1 MSERRV
7 VITGMG
13 IYSCIGQ
20 NLDTVRDSLYAGKS
34 GIGIFQERLD
44 LGYKSALSGILP
56 KPDLKGKIDRRSRVC
71 LSQEAEYAYLSTEEA
86 LSVAGID
93 SDYLSENEVGIIFGN
108 DSSSDAVI
116 KTLRVIDDK
125 HDTQLIGSSA
135 VFQTMNSTVS
145 MNLSTILGLT
155 GVNFTVSAACSSG
168 THALGVANMLIRSG
182 MQDMI
187 ICGGAQEVNPYSVLS
202 FDAIG
207 AFSNRMSDPQKAS
220 RPFDRDRDGLVPSGG
235 SATLILEELEHAKRR
250 GATIL
255 GEVIGY
261 GVSSNGGKIQ
271 KPGVSGTERAMLNA
285 MKQAGITPADVDY
298 INAHATSTPLGDS
311 AEAKAI
317 NSVFGDKCPYVSSTK
332 SMTGHECWMAGASEI
347 VYSLLMMRDGFVAP
361 NINFENPD
369 EDSAKLNIP
378 TRTID
383 CGIDT
388 FLSNSFGFGGTNAVL
403 VVRRWKE

>member
-1 MSERRV
+1 MSDRRV

-20 NLDTVRDSLYAGKS
+20 DIDTVRDSLYAGKS

-44 LGYKSALSGILP
+44 FGYKSGLSGMLP
-56 KPDLKGKIDRRSRVC
+56 VPDLKGKLDRRSRIC
-71 LSQEAEYAYLSTEEA
+71 LSQEAEYAFLSTTEA
-86 LSVAGID
+86 LSNAKLD
-93 SDYLSENEVGIIFGN
+93 KDYFAENEAGIIFGN
-108 DSSSDAVI
+108 DCSSEGIVKSI
-116 KTLRVIDDK
+116 HIMDDK
-125 HDTQLIGSSA
+125 RDTQLIGSSA
-135 VFQTMNSTVS
+135 VFQSMNSTVS
-145 MNLSTILGLT
+145 MNLSTIFGLT

-168 THALGVANMLIRSG
+168 THSIGVATSLIRSG
-182 MQDMI
+182 LQDLI
-187 ICGGAQEVNPYSVLS
+187 VCGGAQEVNKYSVLS

-207 AFSNRMSDPQKAS
+207 AFSSRMDAPTKAS
-220 RPFDRDRDGLVPSGG
+220 RPFDRNRDGLVPSGG
-235 SATLILEELEHAKRR
+235 AATLILEELEHAKRR

-271 KPGVSGTERAMLNA
+271 KPGASGTEKAMLNA
-285 MKQAGITPADVDY
+285 MKQAGISPADVDY

-347 VYSLLMMRDGFVAP
+347 VYSLLMMRDGFIAP
-361 NINFENPD
+361 NINFETPD

-378 TRTID
+378 TSAID

-403 VVRRWKE
+403 VVRRFR

>member
-20 NLDTVRDSLYAGKS
+20 DLDTVRDSLYAGKS

-44 LGYKSALSGILP
+44 LGYKSGLSGILP
-56 KPDLKGKIDRRSRVC
+56 VPNLKGKIDRRSRVC
-71 LSQEAEYAYLSTEEA
+71 LSQEAEYAYLSTLEA
-86 LSVAGID
+86 LSNAKID
-93 SDYLSENEVGIIFGN
+93 NDYLSNNEVGIVFGN

-135 VFQTMNSTVS
+135 VFQTMNSSVS
-145 MNLSTILGLT
+145 MNLSTIFSLT
-155 GVNFTVSAACSSG
+155 GINFTVSAACSSG
-168 THALGVANMLIRSG
+168 THALGVSTTLIRSG

-187 ICGGAQEVNPYSVLS
+187 ICGGAQEVNEYSVLS
-202 FDAIG
+202 FDALG
-207 AFSNRMSDPQKAS
+207 AFSNRMNEPKKAS

-250 GATIL
+250 GAPIL

-271 KPGVSGTERAMLNA
+271 KPGATGTEIAIRNA
-285 MKQAGITPADVDY
+285 LRQAGISPTDVDY

-317 NSVFGDKCPYVSSTK
+317 NAFFGDKCPYVSSTK

-347 VYSLLMMRDGFVAP
+347 VYSLLMMNNGFVAP

-378 TRTID
+378 TSAID
-383 CGIDT
+383 CNIDT
-388 FLSNSFGFGGTNAVL
+388 FISNSFGFGGTNAVL
-403 VVRRWKE
+403 VVRRFR

>member
-13 IYSCIGQ
+13 VYSCIGQ
-20 NLDTVRDSLYAGKS
+20 DLDTVRDSLYAGKS

-44 LGYKSALSGILP
+44 LGYKSGLSGILP
-56 KPDLKGKIDRRSRVC
+56 VPNLKGKIDRRSRVC
-71 LSQEAEYAYLSTEEA
+71 LSQEAEYAYLSTLEA
-86 LSVAGID
+86 LSNAKID
-93 SDYLSENEVGIIFGN
+93 NDYLSNNEVGIVFGN

-135 VFQTMNSTVS
+135 VFQTMNSSVS
-145 MNLSTILGLT
+145 MNLSTIFSLT
-155 GVNFTVSAACSSG
+155 GINFTVSAACSSG
-168 THALGVANMLIRSG
+168 THALGVSTTLIRSG

-187 ICGGAQEVNPYSVLS
+187 ICGGAQEVNEYSVLS
-202 FDAIG
+202 FDALG
-207 AFSNRMSDPQKAS
+207 AFSNRMNEPKKAS

-250 GATIL
+250 GAPIL

-271 KPGVSGTERAMLNA
+271 KPGATGTEIAIRNA
-285 MKQAGITPADVDY
+285 LRQAGISPTDVDY

-317 NSVFGDKCPYVSSTK
+317 NAVFGEKCPYVSSTK

-347 VYSLLMMRDGFVAP
+347 VYSLLMMNNGFVAP

-378 TRTID
+378 TSAID
-383 CGIDT
+383 CNIDT

-403 VVRRWKE
+403 VVRRFR